1 MRPSI
6 EPTTA
11 PNKHHGE
18 VTSHPAFGLISAS
31 RVSGKRELFG
41 SHVGHSGYIKLT
53 IRQAEV
59 SGYNTPH
66 EHVFGRDYVA
76 EVDMSEAQWVA
87 LISRMNHGSGVPCTI
102 EFTQK
107 LGNVAE
113 IKHVDKAAERL
124 DKQAESMHDQLV
136 NRDAM
141 AQEIVRKAIEERVP
155 QKQRAEV
162 LRYLDI
168 LVSES
173 KRTTDYYKKVLK
185 EEAEKLTTEARI
197 EIDAM
202 LNGAITNL
210 GLESAQQL
218 GAILAADPK
227 KAILLIAD
235 QNKKDE
241 L

>member
-1 MRPSI
+1 MRQVI
-6 EPTTA
+6 EPITV
-11 PNKHHGE
+11 PDKHFGDR
-18 VTSHPAFGLISAS
+18 TSHPAFGVISAS

-53 IRQAEV
+53 IRHAEV

-66 EHVFGRDYVA
+66 EHVSGRGYVT

-102 EFTQK
+102 EFTEK
-107 LGNVAE
+107 LGTVAE

-124 DKQAESMHDQLV
+124 DKQAESMHEKLIE
-136 NRDAM
+136 RDAQ
-141 AQEIVRKAIEERVP
+141 ALYTVRKAIEERVP
-155 QKQRAEV
+155 QKQRVEV

-202 LNGAITNL
+202 LNGAINNL

-235 QNKKDE
+235 QSKKDE
-241 L
+241 P